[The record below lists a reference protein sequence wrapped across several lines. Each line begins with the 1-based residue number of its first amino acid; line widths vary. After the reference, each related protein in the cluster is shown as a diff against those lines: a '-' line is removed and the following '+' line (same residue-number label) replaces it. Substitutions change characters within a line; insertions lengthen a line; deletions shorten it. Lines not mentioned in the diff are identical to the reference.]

1 MTLLT
6 GVETSERHRLGDAVR
21 SIAWSPTEKAIALGA
36 HGRALFIGQSRL
48 TAPIGPDPIGCAWI
62 TTERMA
68 VVDGLLGVVLAG
80 GGSVD
85 TIAVDGIVDVIGPM
99 PTVGNEVPHER
110 CCIALGAAGVTVVR
124 ANPPRAQ
131 QAVTIPTG
139 PVRTGVHLGGSI
151 WLAGGAAGLVVI
163 DVALG
168 CVDQRIDLPGVVAL
182 AAAPS
187 VGRVVASD
195 STGAIHVLDV
205 AELEHGTMVTGY
217 PDPVRH
223 LGLSQDGATVIA
235 GADDELTWWGV
246 DETGRVDDEPS
257 SSVAHDAPISA
268 CAIGAT
274 GFVAT
279 GDHDGVVRLWSP
291 RLRDLPVAAVH
302 VDGEV
307 TALLWGPW
315 GDHLA
320 IGTITGEVVV
330 ATLAVGELV

>member
-1 MTLLT
+1 
-6 GVETSERHRLGDAVR
+6 
-21 SIAWSPTEKAIALGA
+21 
-36 HGRALFIGQSRL
+36 
-48 TAPIGPDPIGCAWI
+48 
-62 TTERMA
+62 
-68 VVDGLLGVVLAG
+68 
-80 GGSVD
+80 
-85 TIAVDGIVDVIGPM
+85 
-99 PTVGNEVPHER
+99 
-110 CCIALGAAGVTVVR
+110 
-124 ANPPRAQ
+124 
-131 QAVTIPTG
+131 
-139 PVRTGVHLGGSI
+139 
-151 WLAGGAAGLVVI
+151 
-163 DVALG
+163 
-168 CVDQRIDLPGVVAL
+168 
-182 AAAPS
+182 
-187 VGRVVASD
+187 
-195 STGAIHVLDV
+195 
-205 AELEHGTMVTGY
+205 MVTGY